1 MPGVQVVV
9 LGPAAEKRT
18 SMAVERYRKLAASKA
33 GEAIS
38 IKFIDSALPEDRI
51 AAEAKEA
58 VALIPVAPRAFKTG
72 LIQKLPRLKLVQ
84 VTSAGTDWIDKAAL
98 GELGVR
104 VANNGGGN
112 APAVAE
118 HTIALMFSV
127 YRKFDQQIRSARDR
141 KWASEIQGEV
151 EEFHTLVGKTVGIVG
166 LGRIGSRVA
175 ARLAG
180 WECELIYHDVARIP
194 PEREKALNVTRVPL
208 DELLRTSDVVTLH
221 VPLERTT
228 HHMIGARELKLMKPT
243 AILINACRGPVV
255 DEAALAQAL
264 RDRVI
269 FGAGLDVTEVEPTPA
284 DNPLFDLPNVL
295 ITPHTASRS
304 IESNLASTEF
314 AIENVTRLARGEE
327 PESIVPPV

>member
-9 LGPAAEKRT
+9 LGPASDKRT
-18 SMAVERYRKLAASKA
+18 QASVERYGRLAAQQ
-33 GEAIS
+33 GGVVS
-38 IKFIDSALPEDRI
+38 IKFIDSALPEEKV
-51 AAEAKEA
+51 AAEARDA
-58 VALIPVAPRAFKTG
+58 IALIPASTRVFKTS
-72 LIQKLPRLKLVQ
+72 LIKRLPKLKLVQ

-118 HTIALMFSV
+118 HTIALIFSV
-127 YRKFDQQIRSARDR
+127 YRKYEHQLNSARGR
-141 KWASEIQGEV
+141 KWATDIPGEL

-180 WECELIYHDVARIP
+180 WECDLIYHDVARISR
-194 PEREKALNVTRVPL
+194 ETEKALKVTRVPL

-228 HHMIGARELKLMKPT
+228 YHMIGTRELKLMKPT

-255 DEAALAQAL
+255 DETALIQAL
-264 RDRVI
+264 KDRVI
-269 FGAGLDVTEVEPTPA
+269 FGAGLDVVEVEPTPD
-284 DNPLFDLPNVL
+284 DNPLFDLPNVT

-304 IESNLASTEF
+304 VESSLASTEF
-314 AIENVTRLARGEE
+314 AIQNVTRLAKGQE